1 MERYILEKIFNMLG
15 SEDVTNVTFFTNI
28 LNEHVVSFECEGHK
42 FIITCEDIG
51 GVIDEAN

>member
-15 SEDVTNVTFFTNI
+15 SEDVTNITFFTNI